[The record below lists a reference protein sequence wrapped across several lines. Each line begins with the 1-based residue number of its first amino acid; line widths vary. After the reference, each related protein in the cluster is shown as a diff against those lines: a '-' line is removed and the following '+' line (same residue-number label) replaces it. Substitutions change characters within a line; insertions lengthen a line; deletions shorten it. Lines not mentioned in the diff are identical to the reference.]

1 MENTRWGNKD
11 IELIGVKLKSK
22 KKTIKALNIRA
33 NERKRKARERER
45 VIVRKGWR
53 RMKKTWNQDTKI
65 FIN

>member
-33 NERKRKARERER
+33 NERKKGKGERERESKR
-45 VIVRKGWR
+45 E
-53 RMKKTWNQDTKI
+53 
-65 FIN
+65 